1 MIRVPGPPVRILL
14 GLALGLALGMGS
26 AATGRL
32 ESLPALVEPVGA
44 LWVNAIRMTVTPL
57 VMALLITAIAGRGGA
72 RSARLGGEA
81 VGLFALLALASAAA
95 ALLLAP
101 PLIALL
107 PLEAGERLA
116 DGAPAAGGVP
126 PFRDWLTGLIPVNP
140 FAAAAAGEMLPLLA
154 FTALFA
160 AALRAAGGRGAAV
173 TDFFAGV
180 RDAMLTLIGWI
191 MRLAPLGVFALTAP
205 LAARLGLDTAPA
217 LGGFIL
223 IACGIVVLL
232 AAALY
237 PLARFGAG
245 IGVARFARA
254 VAPAQIVGFGT
265 RSSVASLP
273 ATLAAAEALGV
284 SARTS
289 SLVLP
294 AAAAL
299 FKFASPAARMTG
311 TVFVAA
317 LYGLEPGLPAL
328 VLTAGAIALL
338 SFYSPGIP
346 SGGLLVM
353 APVYESLGLP
363 VAGIGVLIAVDLV
376 VDMFIT
382 AANVTA
388 NAAAAALLDRPAAEP
403 SPAAPGG
410 GVHSAP

>member
-1 MIRVPGPPVRILL
+1 MSRLPGPPVRILL
-14 GLALGLALGMGS
+14 GLALGLALGMGA
-26 AATGRL
+26 AATERL
-32 ESLPALVEPVGA
+32 EGLPALVAPVGV

-57 VMALLITAIAGRGGA
+57 VMALLVTAITGPGGA
-72 RSARLGGEA
+72 RAARLGGRA
-81 VGLFALLALASAAA
+81 VGLFASLAFASAGA

-107 PLEAGERLA
+107 PLDAGAGERLA
-116 DGAPAAGGVP
+116 APDGGAADGVP
-126 PFRDWLTGLIPVNP
+126 PFRDWLTGLMPVNP
-140 FAAAAAGEMLPLLA
+140 FAAAAAGEMLPLLV

-160 AALRAAGGRGAAV
+160 AALRAAGGRAAAV

-191 MRLAPLGVFALTAP
+191 MRLAPFGVFALAAP
-205 LAARLGLDTAPA
+205 LAAGLGLDAAPA
-217 LGGFIL
+217 LGGFVL

-254 VAPAQIVGFGT
+254 VAPAQLVGFGT

-273 ATLAAAEALGV
+273 ATLAAADALGV

-299 FKFASPAARMTG
+299 FKFASPAARISG

-317 LYGLEPGLPAL
+317 LYGIEPGFPAL
-328 VLTAGAIALL
+328 ALMAGAIALL

-363 VAGIGVLIAVDLV
+363 VAGIGILIAVDLV

-388 NAAAAALLDRPAAEP
+388 NAAAAVLLDGPREAPE
-403 SPAAPGG
+403 AAPEGT
-410 GVHSAP
+410 